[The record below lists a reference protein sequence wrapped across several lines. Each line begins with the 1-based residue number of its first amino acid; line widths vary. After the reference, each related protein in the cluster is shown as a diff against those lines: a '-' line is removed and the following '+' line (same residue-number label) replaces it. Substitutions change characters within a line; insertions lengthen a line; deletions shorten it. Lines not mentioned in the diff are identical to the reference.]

1 MQKLIRQEEIG
12 IGRYLVVDCTQSD
25 QEENEIFEKI
35 VKILEIN
42 SNFKK
47 HEIENN
53 PIISVAEIEINTES
67 RSVYCNKKEIQ
78 LTTKEYCLLILL
90 VLNKGRVMTY
100 EQIYRNVWGDYN
112 QDIESNSIGARVCSL
127 RSKLNEATV
136 APGFRIRCVRE
147 VGYCFEEI
155 NNTNK
160 I

>member
-1 MQKLIRQEEIG
+1 M
-12 IGRYLVVDCTQSD
+12 
-25 QEENEIFEKI
+25 
-35 VKILEIN
+35 
-42 SNFKK
+42 
-47 HEIENN
+47 
-53 PIISVAEIEINTES
+53 
-67 RSVYCNKKEIQ
+67 
-78 LTTKEYCLLILL
+78 LILL

-112 QDIESNSIGARVCSL
+112 QDIESNPIGARVCSL